1 MSDIMDKIN
10 GIMSIIVMFLVTL
23 FMLFL
28 LTYFNDIVLR
38 LIILSIYLVLL
49 FYSMEFIFDF
59 FGNEKLKFLFH
70 KIAIIYSVMLFVGFL
85 IAMIVLNILG

>member
-59 FGNEKLKFLFH
+59 FGNEKLRLLFH